1 MDTANEISV
10 LQVRRIEANI
20 IRPIYEEMV
29 KQLGEA
35 RARDILSTAIN
46 QDAVRQG
53 EQIAASTDQPKD
65 LLTFAQL
72 LQRWSKD
79 DALVKHD
86 LHASSDRLDFNVT
99 RCRYAETYAA
109 MGLAH
114 IGAILSCGRDG
125 ALCTGYNPQVT
136 LTRTQTIMGG
146 ASHCDFR
153 FRLHQDDTPPAEKSG
168 DQ

>member
-1 MDTANEISV
+1 MEKQEDLGV

-29 KQLGEA
+29 KQLGELKA
-35 RARDILSTAIN
+35 REILSTAIQ
-46 QDAVRQG
+46 QDAQRQG
-53 EQIAASTDQPKD
+53 AEIAAGTDQPKD

-79 DALVKHD
+79 DALVKED
-86 LHASSDRLDFNVT
+86 LHSSAERLDFNVT
-99 RCRYAETYAA
+99 RCRYAETYAE
-109 MGLAH
+109 MGLSH

-125 ALCTGYNPQVT
+125 ALCTGYNPSVT

-153 FRLHQDDTPPAEKSG
+153 FRLEAPKSPQG
-168 DQ
+168 